1 VQFYCSKER
10 ELHSQNCMG
19 FTCSLVAR
27 AWKIIRHCAPELVVV
42 GGIAGDGKGAGPVL
56 RTEILSALVNGR
68 TLQFFIWLNAHSSFQ
83 STPNCWAI

>member
-1 VQFYCSKER
+1 
-10 ELHSQNCMG
+10 
-19 FTCSLVAR
+19 
-27 AWKIIRHCAPELVVV
+27 
-42 GGIAGDGKGAGPVL
+42 VL